1 MNIKKDLF
9 NYWIKCYC
17 YNNDIILPI
26 KRKIGKKSFSNA
38 ILLVIL
44 PILLMR
50 WFLDRLYERLFAIKY
65 VEEQKKEEAH
75 KSFKYN
81 FGIVAIAKNEGIYLK
96 EWIEYHRI
104 IGVTVFYIYDNESN
118 DDTSSILEPYIEK
131 RLVYYKFVKGKAKQ
145 LEAYNDA
152 IRKYRFDCKYMAF
165 IDLDEYLFIDREESI
180 TQVTDE
186 ILKKSPKG
194 AVGIGVNWAIFGNS
208 NYKTSPQG
216 LITESYIY
224 RSEEAFFA
232 NQHIKTICN
241 PRMVS
246 NYISPHYPMYKLGA
260 FSVSSDGRKR
270 LWGWFNRDVNWA
282 NIRINHYYCKSQ
294 EDYLHK
300 IGRGLGDRLGN
311 YDTSKYNLLNRNEVL
326 DEGMLKYQKEL
337 SECVKN
343 EIIHNYGRKK
353 ID

>member
-1 MNIKKDLF
+1 MNVRKDLF
-9 NYWIKCYC
+9 SYWIKCYC

-26 KRKIGKKSFSNA
+26 KRKIGRESLSNVILMLLMPFVLVRWLFSSIYEYLYAKKS
-38 ILLVIL
+38 
-44 PILLMR
+44 
-50 WFLDRLYERLFAIKY
+50 
-65 VEEQKKEEAH
+65 VEVQKAKEMGT
-75 KSFKYN
+75 SFKYN
-81 FGIVAIAKNEGIYLK
+81 FGIISISKNEGLYLK
-96 EWIEYHRI
+96 EWIEYHRM
-104 IGVTVFYIYDNESN
+104 IGASVFYFYDNESN
-118 DDTSSILEPYIEK
+118 DDTYSTLKPYIESGI
-131 RLVYYKFVKGKAKQ
+131 VCYTCIKGKAKQ

-152 IRKYRFDCKYMAF
+152 IKKHRYDCKYMAF
-165 IDLDEYLFIDREESI
+165 IDMDEYLFVDRGESI

-186 ILKKSPKG
+186 IIKESPKG
-194 AVGIGVNWAIFGNS
+194 TVGVGVNWAIFGNS
-208 NYKTSPQG
+208 NYKTRPQG

-224 RSEEAFFA
+224 RSEEAFYA

-241 PRMVS
+241 PRMVR

-300 IGRGLGDRLGN
+300 IGRGLGDRLGD
-311 YDTSKYNLLNRNEVL
+311 YDTGKYDLYNRNEVL

-343 EIIHNYGRKK
+343 
-353 ID
+353 